1 MSYLSNFQLY
11 LVCIVEDSVLQSI
24 LALACTNLKENNVL
38 FSRCFPW
45 ISLEELSTN
54 KQSEGLSPDLTG
66 AEEEDKPKD
75 MVTQD
80 MEGVHGET

>member
-24 LALACTNLKENNVL
+24 LALASTNLKENNVH
-38 FSRCFPW
+38 FSRCFTW

-54 KQSEGLSPDLTG
+54 KQSEGLLPDLTG
-66 AEEEDKPKD
+66 AEEEGRPKD

-80 MEGVHGET
+80 MEVVHGET